1 MDEDKNKENISKRN
15 KMDKDDDS
23 DDNDDVLIQKVESP
37 KDKNEKKLHKK
48 YLNYKNNNKNTE
60 IILNSVTAVRSK
72 NICIL
77 KNISFSLDSS
87 GLILIVGGNA
97 CGKTSLLLSIIN
109 ELEFTVGESS
119 IKPNEVKINFFLL
132 SYLHYI

>member
-1 MDEDKNKENISKRN
+1 MDENKNNENIIKRN
-15 KMDKDDDS
+15 KMDKDFDS
-23 DDNDDVLIQKVESP
+23 DDNDDVLTQKSESP
-37 KDKNEKKLHKK
+37 KDKNEKKIHNK
-48 YLNYKNNNKNTE
+48 YQNYKNSNKNTE

-109 ELEFTVGESS
+109 ELEFTVGDAS
-119 IKPNEVKINFFLL
+119 IKPNEVKIFFFLFL
-132 SYLHYI
+132 YLHYK